1 MKLLKLYADWCGP
14 CKALS
19 MTLGKMDIH
28 IPIEEVNIETNKD
41 IAIKYGVRSI
51 PTMILVDE
59 HDMSELRKLTGN
71 ANENQ
76 IKEFLGE
83 YA

>member
-1 MKLLKLYADWCGP
+1 MKILKLTASWCTF
-14 CKALS
+14 CKVLDKTLS
-19 MTLGKMDIH
+19 KMDIR
-28 IPIEEVNIETNKD
+28 IPLEEINIETNKD

-59 HDMSELRKLTGN
+59 HDMSEVRKLTGN

>member
-1 MKLLKLYADWCGP
+1 MKVLKLYADWCGP

-19 MTLGKMDIH
+19 MTLNKMDIR
-28 IPIEEVNIETNKD
+28 IPIEEVNIETQKD

-51 PTMILVDE
+51 PTMVLVDG
-59 HDMSELRKLTGN
+59 HDLSEVRKLTGN
-71 ANENQ
+71 ANESQ